1 MPKGIK
7 ISLYLAISIS
17 LLAKTH
23 PIWARIF
30 PAGTNA
36 LLQIGGLLL
45 GLILLIYVIVGV
57 FKLFFNNNYKKAYS
71 YLPIVIVPAIFAETL
86 FNPLR
91 INADRLYGKVIY
103 EACYE
108 GTQNQ
113 AKLKLR
119 NNGNFDVHWTGVFF
133 YDEYFVGDFEEKNDT
148 LYLNFNKGVAPRNFG
163 NKAVKVMG
171 SGISFFDKEN
181 KLIRPNPYFYEGKCK
196 GLN

>member
-1 MPKGIK
+1 MPKRIK
-7 ISLYLAISIS
+7 ISIYLAISIF
-17 LLAKTH
+17 LLVKTH

-30 PAGTNA
+30 PAGINA

-45 GLILLIYVIVGV
+45 GLILLIYGIVGL
-57 FKLFFNNNYKKAYS
+57 FKLFFSKNYKKAYS
-71 YLPIVIVPAIFAETL
+71 YIPIIIVPLIFAETL
-86 FNPLR
+86 FNPLK
-91 INADRLYGKVIY
+91 IDADRLYGKVIY
-103 EACYE
+103 EACFE

-119 NNGNFDVHWTGVFF
+119 RDRKFDIHWTGVFF

-148 LYLNFNKGVAPRNFG
+148 LYLNFNKGIAPRNFG
-163 NKAVKVMG
+163 NMAVKVMG

-181 KLIRPNPYFYEGKCK
+181 KLLKPNPYFYEGKCK